1 MSLPPDMFS
10 VQRCFNSVVQ
20 NITRKLTQITGSGC
34 CNELSISKLHNINMV
49 HISCRVS
56 HAISKTAFLSGTYS
70 WEPFADVYRS
80 GLEAQLKRMP
90 LRGGPFGFREDE
102 RLFFGLIFNPFTH
115 QKYFSRDMFTQD
127 IFLPAWIFQ
136 VHNYFS
142 KTMLIDI
149 YIRSATFVEFF
160 FF

>member
-70 WEPFADVYRS
+70 WDPFADVYQS

-102 RLFFGLIFNPFTH
+102 RLFFGLILTH
-115 QKYFSRDMFTQD
+115 SRTRN
-127 IFLPAWIFQ
+127 IFLGTCLRKIF
-136 VHNYFS
+136 S
-142 KTMLIDI
+142 CL
-149 YIRSATFVEFF
+149 REFF
-160 FF
+160 RCIIILVKLC